1 MNIRDYLRRPD
12 RAFWLDLLSP
22 APPATE
28 AARLRRQRL
37 TRYALGAAN
46 VITFPYIIVT
56 ALIDP
61 HGTWLLILV
70 NLLSV
75 ALFSTGQWMA
85 SLGRHNLARAI
96 LMTTMQTQIAL
107 LIWLSGPEL
116 NIAVFTFVAAALA
129 RVLYTPAE
137 KWQLGI
143 FTCMPFLLLIA
154 AMTVADTTR
163 VDFSQIPPALM
174 AFVRIANAVLCLSAV
189 VLILGVFNR
198 EVLRSESDLH
208 AAHQRSE
215 NLLHAVLPESIAD
228 ALQGG
233 RKTIADRH
241 QDVTVLFADIAGFTP
256 WSAGQSPETVVAML
270 EKIFSRFDHHVAAA
284 GAEKIKTIGDA
295 YMVIAGAPAGCP
307 DHASR
312 MARLAQTFMQEIA
325 SIREETGIPLDLRIG
340 LHSGPVIAGVIGNLR
355 FTYDV
360 WGDTVNT
367 ASRMESHGVPGKI
380 HLSSATRELLDTSF
394 EVTLRGTTEIK
405 GKGAMETWWLG

>member
-1 MNIRDYLRRPD
+1 MDIRDYLRRPD
-12 RAFWLDLLSP
+12 REFWLDLLSP
-22 APPATE
+22 APEATH
-28 AARLRRQRL
+28 AAQLRRQRL

-46 VITFPYIIVT
+46 VITLPYIVVT

-61 HGTWLLILV
+61 HGTWLLILINTLAV
-70 NLLSV
+70 L
-75 ALFSTGQWMA
+75 LFSLGQWMA
-85 SLGRHNLARAI
+85 SLARHNLARAI
-96 LMTTMQTQIAL
+96 LMVTMQVQLAL
-107 LIWLSGPEL
+107 LIWLSGPAL

-129 RVLYTPAE
+129 RVLYTPEE

-143 FTCMPFLLLIA
+143 STVVPFLLLIV
-154 AMTVADTTR
+154 AMTLTDVAR
-163 VDFSQIPPALM
+163 VDFSQIPPALI
-174 AFVRIANAVLCLSAV
+174 AFVRIANAVLCLLAV

-208 AAHQRSE
+208 TAHQRAE
-215 NLLHAVLPESIAD
+215 KLLHAVLPQSIAD

-256 WSAGQSPETVVAML
+256 WSAEQSPETVVAML
-270 EKIFSRFDHHVAAA
+270 EKVFSRFDLHVAAE

-295 YMVIAGAPAGCP
+295 YMVIAGAPTGCP
-307 DHASR
+307 DHAPR

-367 ASRMESHGVPGKI
+367 ASRMESHGLPGKI
-380 HLSSATRELLDTSF
+380 HISSATRALLDNSF
-394 EVTLRGTTEIK
+394 QITHRGVTDIK
-405 GKGAMETWWLG
+405 GKGPMDTWWLS

>member
-1 MNIRDYLRRPD
+1 MDIRDYLRRPD
-12 RAFWLDLLSP
+12 REFWLDLLSP
-22 APPATE
+22 APQATQS
-28 AARLRRQRL
+28 AQLRRQRL

-46 VITFPYIIVT
+46 VITLPYIVVT

-61 HGTWLLILV
+61 RGTWPLILINTLAV
-70 NLLSV
+70 L
-75 ALFSTGQWMA
+75 LFSLGQWMA

-96 LMTTMQTQIAL
+96 LMITMQVQLAL
-107 LIWLSGPEL
+107 LIWLSGPAL

-129 RVLYTPAE
+129 RVLYTPE
-137 KWQLGI
+137 ETWQLAT
-143 FTCMPFLLLIA
+143 FTVVPFLLLIV
-154 AMTVADTTR
+154 AMTLTDAAR
-163 VDFSQIPPALM
+163 VDFSMIPPLLM
-174 AFVRIANAVLCLSAV
+174 GFVRIANAVLCLLAV

-208 AAHQRSE
+208 TAHQRSE
-215 NLLHAVLPESIAD
+215 NLLHAVLPRSIAD

-233 RKTIADRH
+233 QKAIADRH
-241 QDVTVLFADIAGFTP
+241 QNVTVLFADIAGFTP
-256 WSAGQSPETVVAML
+256 WSAGQPPETVVAML
-270 EKIFSRFDHHVAAA
+270 EKVFSRFDQHVAAM

-295 YMVIAGAPAGCP
+295 YMVIAGAPADCA

-312 MARLAQTFMQEIA
+312 IARLAQIFMREIV

-367 ASRMESHGVPGKI
+367 ASRMESHGLPGKI
-380 HLSSATRELLDTSF
+380 HISSQTKVLLDSSF
-394 EVTLRGTTEIK
+394 QLSHRGITEIK
-405 GKGAMETWWLG
+405 GKGPMDTWWLS